1 MTDCCNKTN
10 PCSSQYQQAA
20 DQTASV
26 LILCA
31 MMELDL
37 MKETCQ
43 LAILDL
49 GGLEV
54 LLNLLDTN
62 DIRCKIG
69 SLKILTK
76 ISQNVQLQQTIVH
89 MRGLQRMVNN
99 LDSPVKELQALAA
112 ETIANVTKFHRAR
125 RTVRQH
131 GGIRKLV
138 KLLDCFPNSADLRA
152 NMEKDLEV
160 ARCGASALWSCSKS
174 TKNKEAIRRAGG
186 IPLLGRLLRS
196 PHENMLVPVV
206 GTLQECASQISTIQE
221 LQPLFMELL

>member
-1 MTDCCNKTN
+1 MFYA
-10 PCSSQYQQAA
+10 Q
-20 DQTASV
+20 
-26 LILCA
+26 
-31 MMELDL
+31 
-37 MKETCQ
+37 
-43 LAILDL
+43 
-49 GGLEV
+49 
-54 LLNLLDTN
+54 
-62 DIRCKIG
+62 IG

-112 ETIANVTKFHRAR
+112 ETIANVTKFHKAR

-206 GTLQECASQISTIQE
+206 GTLQECASQ
-221 LQPLFMELL
+221 